1 MKTFKVLDF
10 IGEVISN
17 RKMHPAGYM
26 ILPDCVIARSGI
38 LKYDNVICSD
48 GTVVNDGAVV
58 TVYRPPSALKK
69 CLSHFNGL
77 PLTMTHPKENMVDPN
92 SFKSVVVGT
101 VGTNARIEESKD
113 GEVIVVADIIVH
125 DKDAI
130 ASLNEKKN
138 EELSAGYETSYRKER
153 GVTSSGESYEA
164 VQFYLMPN
172 HVALV
177 EAGRC
182 GNECRVCDHDD
193 IPKSQKE
200 KNKMAK
206 KNERGIFRYFL
217 VGDSEEAEAT
227 EITEEVSNK
236 LEEEGVEVEELDE
249 DEVQIEEESADPE
262 IIEEDEEEDDIEDD
276 EVEIIE
282 EDEDEEIVES
292 AGSDEIFEVEL
303 DDGTIG
309 KMDKVAYEYFKRYMD
324 MQKKGDA
331 TDSAA
336 SIMAL
341 TATAGRVLGEGFA
354 VDSYIKGGK
363 FNAKKLKL
371 DVIKKQMPEVV
382 TTSLRNDE
390 AIDSLFDTAVK
401 SAKRNV
407 TDWRADMMNL
417 ATAKTIATDRK
428 SMSPVEE
435 ARIKRLKI
443 INRKGE

>member
-1 MKTFKVLDF
+1 MAKLSVSKKPRLKKSPNILLVYQINNHFKIKIDLKITKEAMKTFKVLDF

-26 ILPDCVIARSGI
+26 ILPNCIIARSGT

-48 GTVVNDGAVV
+48 GAVVNDGAVV

-113 GEVIVVADIIVH
+113 GEVVVVADIIVH

-138 EELSAGYETSYRKER
+138 EELSAGYETSYKKER
-153 GVTSSGESYEA
+153 GVTGGGESYEA

-200 KNKMAK
+200 KNKMTK
-206 KNERGIFRYFL
+206 KEC
-217 VGDSEEAEAT
+217 
-227 EITEEVSNK
+227 
-236 LEEEGVEVEELDE
+236 
-249 DEVQIEEESADPE
+249 
-262 IIEEDEEEDDIEDD
+262 
-276 EVEIIE
+276 
-282 EDEDEEIVES
+282 
-292 AGSDEIFEVEL
+292 
-303 DDGTIG
+303 
-309 KMDKVAYEYFKRYMD
+309 
-324 MQKKGDA
+324 
-331 TDSAA
+331 
-336 SIMAL
+336 
-341 TATAGRVLGEGFA
+341 
-354 VDSYIKGGK
+354 
-363 FNAKKLKL
+363 
-371 DVIKKQMPEVV
+371 
-382 TTSLRNDE
+382 
-390 AIDSLFDTAVK
+390 
-401 SAKRNV
+401 KRNISIFP
-407 TDWRADMMNL
+407 R
-417 ATAKTIATDRK
+417 R
-428 SMSPVEE
+428 
-435 ARIKRLKI
+435 
-443 INRKGE
+443 